1 MIRNFNEVRLLGN
14 VGRTPELRQ
23 TQKNNMPVTDFS
35 LATTKRWYTKEGEEK
50 MLTHWHK
57 IVD

>member
-23 TQKNNMPVTDFS
+23 TQKNNMPVKNV
-35 LATTKRWYTKEGEEK
+35 AA
-50 MLTHWHK
+50 
-57 IVD
+57 